1 MPARSLEVMG
11 RPCCR
16 GGHESSLSPAKSGAR
31 IDAIARKW
39 RLVGGQGLELRH
51 LRCFVVLAEEL
62 HFTRAAERLHIEQS
76 PLSRTIKELEDEL
89 GVLLFDRDRRGTRLT
104 QAGEVFLQDVRRVF
118 STLEL
123 ARENVKAVSSG
134 YLGILRIAVPSGCI
148 DPRLSTFLARCREE
162 DPAVEI
168 RLTEALLTDQLRG
181 LRSGSFNLGFA
192 CTADVG
198 DGIIAE
204 PVWVDSVV
212 VTVAARHPL
221 LVHKQIP
228 LEDLIRYP
236 LVVAGPRLFGNCD
249 CKLGQLL
256 RDEAAKVNVE
266 YVGSMD
272 MMLTLVAAGYG
283 VGFASAAR
291 IRVLNRPDIVWRSLA
306 TPNVIHTTYLLRPE
320 SDTDTPAGISLD
332 RFIARLHEQIDE

>member
-1 MPARSLEVMG
+1 
-11 RPCCR
+11 
-16 GGHESSLSPAKSGAR
+16 
-31 IDAIARKW
+31 
-39 RLVGGQGLELRH
+39 
-51 LRCFVVLAEEL
+51 
-62 HFTRAAERLHIEQS
+62 
-76 PLSRTIKELEDEL
+76 
-89 GVLLFDRDRRGTRLT
+89 
-104 QAGEVFLQDVRRVF
+104 
-118 STLEL
+118 
-123 ARENVKAVSSG
+123 
-134 YLGILRIAVPSGCI
+134 
-148 DPRLSTFLARCREE
+148 
-162 DPAVEI
+162 
-168 RLTEALLTDQLRG
+168 
-181 LRSGSFNLGFA
+181 LGFA

-212 VTVAARHPL
+212 VAMAARHPL

-236 LVVAGPRLFGNCD
+236 LVVADPRLFGSCD
-249 CKLGQLL
+249 CELGQLL

-283 VGFASAAR
+283 VGFANAAR

-320 SDTDTPAGISLD
+320 NDTDTPAGISLD
-332 RFIARLHEQIDE
+332 RFIARLHDQIDE

>member
-1 MPARSLEVMG
+1 
-11 RPCCR
+11 
-16 GGHESSLSPAKSGAR
+16 
-31 IDAIARKW
+31 
-39 RLVGGQGLELRH
+39 
-51 LRCFVVLAEEL
+51 
-62 HFTRAAERLHIEQS
+62 
-76 PLSRTIKELEDEL
+76 
-89 GVLLFDRDRRGTRLT
+89 
-104 QAGEVFLQDVRRVF
+104 
-118 STLEL
+118 
-123 ARENVKAVSSG
+123 
-134 YLGILRIAVPSGCI
+134 
-148 DPRLSTFLARCREE
+148 
-162 DPAVEI
+162 
-168 RLTEALLTDQLRG
+168 
-181 LRSGSFNLGFA
+181 
-192 CTADVG
+192 
-198 DGIIAE
+198 
-204 PVWVDSVV
+204 
-212 VTVAARHPL
+212 VAARHPL

-272 MMLTLVAAGYG
+272 MMQTLVAAGYG

>member
-1 MPARSLEVMG
+1 M
-11 RPCCR
+11 
-16 GGHESSLSPAKSGAR
+16 
-31 IDAIARKW
+31 
-39 RLVGGQGLELRH
+39 GGQGLELRH

-104 QAGEVFLQDVRRVF
+104 QAGEVFLQDVHRVF

-148 DPRLSTFLARCREE
+148 GPRLSTFLARCREE

-168 RLTEALLTDQLRG
+168 RLTEVSLATQLRG
-181 LRSGSFNLGFA
+181 LRSGRFNLGFA
-192 CTADVG
+192 YTAEVG

-204 PVWVDSVV
+204 PIWVDSVV
-212 VTVAARHPL
+212 VAVAARHPL

-236 LVVAGPRLFGNCD
+236 LVVADRRLFGNWD
-249 CKLGQLL
+249 CEVGQLL
-256 RDEAAKVNVE
+256 RDAAVKLNVE
-266 YVGSMD
+266 YVASVD

-291 IRVLNRPDIVWRSLA
+291 IGVLNRPDIVIRPLA

-320 SDTDTPAGISLD
+320 SDTDTPAAISLD
-332 RFIARLHEQIDE
+332 RFIARLHEE

>member
-1 MPARSLEVMG
+1 MG
-11 RPCCR
+11 
-16 GGHESSLSPAKSGAR
+16 GL
-31 IDAIARKW
+31 D
-39 RLVGGQGLELRH
+39 LELRH

-104 QAGEVFLQDVRRVF
+104 QAGEVFHQDVQRVF

-212 VTVAARHPL
+212 VAVAARHPL
-221 LVHKQIP
+221 LMHKQIP

-236 LVVAGPRLFGNCD
+236 LVVADPRLFGSCD
-249 CKLGQLL
+249 CELGQLL

-306 TPNVIHTTYLLRPE
+306 TPNIIHTTYLLRPE